1 MAARWNLWLILA
13 GLNGAAFVALGAY
26 GAHGLGDAPQAQR
39 WFDIALRYHAWHA
52 AAILAVALWMP
63 AGEAAR
69 WLRFI
74 ALALFLIGTMLFS
87 GSLYRMALT
96 DLPLFAGAAPI
107 GGTSFIL
114 GWLAL
119 AAAGFVRR
127 SA

>member
-1 MAARWNLWLILA
+1 MSARWNPWLVLA
-13 GLNGAAFVALGAY
+13 GLDGAAFVVLGAY

-39 WFDIALRYHAWHA
+39 WFDIALRYHGWHVA
-52 AAILAVALWMP
+52 ALLAVALWP
-63 AGEAAR
+63 AEGLRRWFRHGAAT
-69 WLRFI
+69 
-74 ALALFLIGTMLFS
+74 LFVVGTVFFC

-96 DLPLFAGAAPI
+96 DLPLFASAAPI
-107 GGTSFIL
+107 GGASFIL